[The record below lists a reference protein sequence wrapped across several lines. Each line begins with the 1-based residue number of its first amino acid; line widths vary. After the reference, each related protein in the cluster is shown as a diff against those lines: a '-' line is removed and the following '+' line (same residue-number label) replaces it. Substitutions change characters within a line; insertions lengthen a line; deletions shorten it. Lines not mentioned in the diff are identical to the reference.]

1 MESLPPKRRHLGC
14 RIALILMGLLI
25 LAGVGVFLVKTVH
38 FYRAF
43 RNGTVNNNMLNRE
56 LSSSIS
62 KLKANPD
69 VSVEDLKRL
78 AIDSAPS
85 QGPQHAKLT
94 IVEFL
99 DFGCPYCRALMPDLR
114 SIQQKYQ
121 NQVRIIYRD
130 FPIEELHPT
139 AMNAAL
145 AARCAQA
152 QGKYLE
158 YHDKLFL
165 NQDRQ
170 TSTDFTTYATEL
182 GLNVPKFET
191 CIKNREPEAL
201 IRQDMSDGLLVGVSG
216 TPTLFFNGVRIQ
228 GAPDKEVLEYIIQ
241 EFLKD
246 ETPTST
252 KR

>member
-1 MESLPPKRRHLGC
+1 
-14 RIALILMGLLI
+14 MGLLI
-25 LAGVGVFLVKTVH
+25 LAGVGVFLYKTVN

-43 RNGTVNNNMLNRE
+43 RNGTINTTGLLNRE

-62 KLKANPD
+62 RLKANPD
-69 VSVEDLKRL
+69 VSAEDLKRL

-85 QGPQHAKLT
+85 QGPQAAKLT

-114 SIQQKYQ
+114 SIQQKYPT
-121 NQVRIIYRD
+121 QVRIIYRD
-130 FPIEELHPT
+130 FPIEELHPS

-152 QGKYLE
+152 QNKYIE
-158 YHDKLFL
+158 YHDKLFI
-165 NQDRQ
+165 NQDRH
-170 TSTDFTTYATEL
+170 TNADLTTYATEL

-191 CIKNREPEAL
+191 CLKNREPEAL

-228 GAPDKEVLEYIIQ
+228 GAPDKEVLDYIIQ
-241 EFLKD
+241 EFLK
-246 ETPTST
+246 
-252 KR
+252 